1 MIEYFNNKIEI
12 PKRSDVVD
20 LLNSNYKHL
29 KDEIVQL
36 LIGVVTNLSFAVG
49 FWTSKTKNKYIVIN

>member
-1 MIEYFNNKIEI
+1 MIEYFNNKVEI

-36 LIGVVTNLSFAVG
+36 LIGVVTKLSFAVG
-49 FWTSKTKNKYIVIN
+49 FWTSKTKINI